1 MQLNLKLILLIFF
14 TYYFTPKINADE
26 IYLSLKKNIPLV
38 NGIIVAN
45 TYDQAQTRAS
55 SNGLNKGKEITQS
68 LIEILDL

>member
-1 MQLNLKLILLIFF
+1 M
-14 TYYFTPKINADE
+14 D
-26 IYLSLKKNIPLV
+26 LSLKKNIPLV

-55 SNGLNKGKEITQS
+55 TNGLNKGKEITQS